1 MHLSAEHKICKII
14 FTPTRRFSP
23 PSVFTPSLL
32 VISVSSMF
40 KNDNKTKLLLKMLG
54 TPNESSCRDNWH
66 QQKKNIKPNW
76 PAQDYFKI
84 LNTQMHPISSMTGF
98 FNLKFCNLI
107 HNSEYISLCIFDF
120 CTAVVL
126 KETVVQSKLLHCFCI
141 SCGMQAH
148 THALTHSSCIY

>member
-40 KNDNKTKLLLKMLG
+40 KNETTKINCYSKCLAHQKNPHAEIIDTNRRKTSNQ
-54 TPNESSCRDNWH
+54 TDPH
-66 QQKKNIKPNW
+66 
-76 PAQDYFKI
+76 KI

-98 FNLKFCNLI
+98 FNLKFCNWI
-107 HNSEYISLCIFDF
+107 HNSEYISLCILDF

-148 THALTHSSCIY
+148 THALTHSFCIY